1 MLLLLLLASTCIV
14 VVQGGGQAPNSEL
27 AHMSPSF
34 FVVVINWEEKN
45 ESLNDVIIAPYAI
58 SLSAQEYPP
67 LLVEVI
73 NQEIKMSHSNALM
86 L

>member
-1 MLLLLLLASTCIV
+1 MWWSRGAS
-14 VVQGGGQAPNSEL
+14 GQAPNSEL
-27 AHMSPSF
+27 AHMFLSL
-34 FVVVINWEEKN
+34 FVQVINWEGKN

-58 SLSAQEYPP
+58 SLSAQEYLP